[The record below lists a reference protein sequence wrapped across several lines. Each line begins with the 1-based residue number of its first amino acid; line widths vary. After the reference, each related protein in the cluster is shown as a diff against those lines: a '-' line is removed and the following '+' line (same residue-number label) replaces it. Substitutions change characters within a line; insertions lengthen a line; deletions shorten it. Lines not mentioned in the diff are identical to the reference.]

1 MKNISKIST
10 LMFLTFLISGCSNLQ
25 QGYFS
30 NAQSSVKNPL
40 KTAKDLQIEKS
51 LTSGS
56 WKYERQSDDCKD
68 TNWVQ
73 NFYPNRYYKSI
84 GAACLI
90 PNVFTVDAESWHL
103 KGQILYVTNLSPDSG
118 EDIILRYGVHY
129 LDENKLI
136 LSSGQYKYTF
146 FKEK

>member
-30 NAQSSVKNPL
+30 NTQSSVKNPL